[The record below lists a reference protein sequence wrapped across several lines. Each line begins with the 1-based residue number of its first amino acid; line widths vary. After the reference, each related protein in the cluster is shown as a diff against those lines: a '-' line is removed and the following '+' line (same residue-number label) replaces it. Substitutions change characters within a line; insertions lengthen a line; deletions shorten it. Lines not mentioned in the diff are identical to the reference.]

1 MIKED
6 FIIDF
11 TKKKISYN
19 PKGSGT
25 IYAVRELYSAV
36 QDLLDDPVNMK
47 YDTLIVAKS
56 PTKFK
61 LINGWVI
68 EKEAKKHLKEGK
80 LSSR

>member
-1 MIKED
+1 MIKND

-11 TKKKISYN
+11 INKQISHN
-19 PKGSGT
+19 PKGTGT
-25 IYAVRELYSAV
+25 IYTVRELYSAI
-36 QDLLDDPVNMK
+36 QDLLDDPVNMQ
-47 YDTLIVAKS
+47 YDTPIVAKS

-80 LSSR
+80 LSTR